1 MIVQLFAD
9 HVFVKIAQKRVLLNQ
24 WCRISC
30 PGNVYCQ
37 TIENGMIESE
47 VWS

>member
-1 MIVQLFAD
+1 MIVNLFD
-9 HVFVKIAQKRVLLNQ
+9 ERVFIKIGQKRVLLNQ

-30 PGNVYCQ
+30 PNVVYCQ
-37 TIENGMIESE
+37 TIENGTIECE

>member
-1 MIVQLFAD
+1 MIVQLFVD
-9 HVFVKIAQKRVLLNQ
+9 RVFMKIGSKRVLLNQ

-30 PGNVYCQ
+30 SGNVYYQ
-37 TIENGMIESE
+37 TIENGMIECE

>member
-1 MIVQLFAD
+1 MIVQLFVD
-9 HVFVKIAQKRVLLNQ
+9 RVFIKIGQKRVLLNQ
-24 WCRISC
+24 WCRISR

-37 TIENGMIESE
+37 TIENGMIECE